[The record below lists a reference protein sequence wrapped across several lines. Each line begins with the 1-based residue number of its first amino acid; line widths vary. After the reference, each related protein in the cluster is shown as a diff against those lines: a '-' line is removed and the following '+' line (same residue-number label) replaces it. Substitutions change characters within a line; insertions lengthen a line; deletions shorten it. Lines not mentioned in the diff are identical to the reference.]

1 VGRLFSNPWVI
12 TIVGGVIAAVVS
24 AFLIADLLH
33 TSSTG
38 SAQAPAPA
46 PAVTS
51 NAPSTPAPAA
61 NPFTAGS
68 TQLPE
73 QLIGTWQGTVLQAN
87 DSTQYPVVL
96 QLARSAGTVVGT
108 SSYATLDCQGQL
120 ELDAVYTD
128 SVEVTEYITSGQ
140 GSCTSGVQITLK
152 YLNKDQLFYSFA
164 YSGDP
169 VDGQATLTRS

>member
-24 AFLIADLLH
+24 AFLIADLVH
-33 TSSTG
+33 TSSAS
-38 SAQAPAPA
+38 SALAPA

-51 NAPSTPAPAA
+51 HAPSTPTPAPAA

-73 QLIGTWQGTVLQAN
+73 QLIGTWQGTVLQAD
-87 DSTQYPVVL
+87 DSTRYPVVL
-96 QLARSAGTVVGT
+96 QLAPSAGTVVGT
-108 SSYATLDCQGQL
+108 SSYATLGCQGQL

-128 SVEVTEYITSGQ
+128 SVEVTEYITAGQ

-164 YSGDP
+164 YNGNP